1 MSREIILRPEA
12 ETELTEAF
20 EWYEERVPGLGSAFL
35 LAVDAVFR
43 GIIRNPQ
50 QYPVIHKATRRAL
63 VRRFPYQVLFVIE
76 TSRVV
81 VLAVFH
87 VKRDPKRWQERS

>member
-12 ETELTEAF
+12 ETELAEAF
-20 EWYEERVPGLGSAFL
+20 EWYEERVPGLGSEFL

-43 GIIRNPQ
+43 CIIRNPQ
-50 QYPVIHKATRRAL
+50 MYPVIHKAMRRAL

-76 TSRVV
+76 TNRVV

-87 VKRDPKRWQERS
+87 VKRNPKRWQERS